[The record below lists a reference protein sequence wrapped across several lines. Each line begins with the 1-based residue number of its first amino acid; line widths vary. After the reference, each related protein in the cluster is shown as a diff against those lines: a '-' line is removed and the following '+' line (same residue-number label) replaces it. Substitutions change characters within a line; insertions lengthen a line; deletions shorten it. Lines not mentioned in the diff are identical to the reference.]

1 MVPWTSSSASAKVEI
16 SARVK
21 DVMRA
26 MVVDDWQVEAHYQH
40 QNFSERGYRDVKARV
55 NLILNLWC

>member
-1 MVPWTSSSASAKVEI
+1 MDKLISDSAKVEI

-26 MVVDDWQVEAHYQH
+26 MVVDDWQSEAHYQH
-40 QNFSERGYRDVKARV
+40 QSERGYRDVKARV